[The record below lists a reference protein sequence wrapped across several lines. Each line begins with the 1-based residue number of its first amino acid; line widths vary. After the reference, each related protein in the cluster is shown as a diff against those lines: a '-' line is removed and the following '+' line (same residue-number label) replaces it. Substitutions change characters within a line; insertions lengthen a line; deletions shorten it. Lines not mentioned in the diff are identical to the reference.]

1 MIRQALRAA
10 FMMMLAG
17 GVLAGCASSKPVEP
31 VEEVG
36 EQPRPERVDPP
47 PREQAPEPERR
58 TTGTN
63 DGEGTPV
70 GSNGRPLQLIFYFDF
85 DQSRLS
91 QRGLSVL
98 SLHAEYLRDFPR
110 RRITIEGHCD
120 ERGTRD
126 YNLALGERR
135 AEAVR
140 SFLTSAG
147 VRSSQIRTVSF
158 GEERPAATG
167 QGESA
172 WSRNRRA
179 VLNYN

>member
-31 VEEVG
+31 VEEVE
-36 EQPRPERVDPP
+36 EQPRPARVTPP
-47 PREQAPEPERR
+47 PEPAPEPARR
-58 TTGTN
+58 T
-63 DGEGTPV
+63 DGNSDTSGNPV
-70 GSNGRPLQLIFYFDF
+70 GSNGRPLQRIFYFDF

-140 SFLTSAG
+140 SYLTSAG

>member
-17 GVLAGCASSKPVEP
+17 GVLAGCASSQPVEP
-31 VEEVG
+31 VEEA
-36 EQPRPERVDPP
+36 EEPARPARVTPP
-47 PREQAPEPERR
+47 APAPEPVKRM
-58 TTGTN
+58 
-63 DGEGTPV
+63 DDEGNPLA
-70 GSNGRPLQLIFYFDF
+70 SNGRPLQRIFYFDF

-91 QRGLSVL
+91 QRALSVL
-98 SLHAEYLRDFPR
+98 ALHAEFLRDFPR
-110 RRITIEGHCD
+110 SRITIEGHCD

-135 AEAVR
+135 ADAVR
-140 SFLTSAG
+140 TFLTSAG
-147 VRSSQIRTVSF
+147 VRSSQIQTVSF

-167 QGESA
+167 QGESS

-179 VLNYN
+179 ILNYN

>member
-10 FMMMLAG
+10 FMLMLAG
-17 GVLAGCASSKPVEP
+17 GVLAGCAGSKQVEP
-31 VEEVG
+31 VEEPD
-36 EQPRPERVDPP
+36 EQPVRPARVDPP
-47 PREQAPEPERR
+47 APAPEPVKR
-58 TTGTN
+58 T
-63 DGEGTPV
+63 DAEGNPIA
-70 GSNGRPLQLIFYFDF
+70 SNGRPLQRIFYFDF

-91 QRGLSVL
+91 QRALTVL
-98 SLHAEYLRDFPR
+98 RLHADFLRDFPN

-135 AEAVR
+135 ADAVR

-179 VLNYN
+179 VVNYN